1 MMNDCATISI
11 CFTSHTHI
19 HYSTIHI
26 QINKLDPVFIVMYGC
41 WTYWGE
47 KDDALTVFLSE

>member
-11 CFTSHTHI
+11 CFTSHTRI